1 VNAFGSGFVRV
12 VSEEGWLDSEDM
24 RVVPP
29 AVVDVAV
36 LVFVFIV

>member
-1 VNAFGSGFVRV
+1 VNEFGSGFVKV
-12 VSEEGWLDSEDM
+12 VSDEGWLDSEGM

>member
-1 VNAFGSGFVRV
+1 MNAFGSGFVKV
-12 VSEEGWLDSEDM
+12 VSEGWLDSEGM